1 MRLLKADIIRSESM
15 SIKDLLSLE
24 KKSLI
29 TRLLWPVNIITF
41 GLLVCFC
48 TLLVMK
54 VESSLQSAMA
64 SKLESISTFL
74 QTIGQTY
81 MTNYDIAAVENF
93 SKIAT
98 RDTDFAYVVYFDET
112 GKPMT
117 ESTKVKDAPGV
128 ERVDKEIKDYSGK
141 NIGKVVI
148 GYKTDRL
155 KSVFWQILLLGAL
168 SVLLIQTLSSFAVYV
183 VSKNAVDPIKKTL
196 LRLSKTSGVLSK
208 TSKEISKFSVALSS
222 GVGQQSEAVQET
234 TAAMTEMSSMLS
246 QTSGYAKQSEV
257 IMLAVTQKAN
267 SGMNIMNQ
275 MVASM
280 TSVQQANDQLQQI
293 AEIIRE
299 ISSKTNI
306 INSIVFKTQLL
317 SFNASIEAARAGQ
330 HGRGFAVVAEEIG
343 KLANMSGKAAK
354 EIDLLLQGSER
365 QVDDIV
371 QNTLERAVIG
381 RRVTDEAFKNFQE
394 IANDINMISD
404 QINKISTAAREQ
416 EIGVVQTNRAM
427 NELNKTTELNHQI
440 AESSNQTSYTLEL
453 EVQGLDNISRSIE
466 KSITGHM
473 ETQVSVVRNF
483 EQADRSINHKK
494 AS

>member
-1 MRLLKADIIRSESM
+1 M
-15 SIKDLLSLE
+15 SLKDLLSLE

-29 TRLLWPVNIITF
+29 SRLLWPVNIITF
-41 GLLVCFC
+41 GLLICFC
-48 TLLVMK
+48 SLLIMK

-81 MTNYDIAAVENF
+81 VTNYDIAAVESF
-93 SKIAT
+93 SKIVT
-98 RDTDFAYVVYFDET
+98 RDPDFSYVVYFDET

-117 ESTKVKDAPGV
+117 ESTKIVDSPNV
-128 ERVDKEIKDYSGK
+128 VRVDKAIRDYSGK

-155 KSVFWQILLLGAL
+155 RSVFWQILLLGGL
-168 SVLLIQTLSSFAVYV
+168 SVLLIQVLSSFAVFV
-183 VSKNAVDPIKKTL
+183 ISKKAVDPIKKTL
-196 LRLSKTSGVLSK
+196 TRLSETSNVLSQ
-208 TSKEISKFSVALSS
+208 TSKEISKFSITLSN

-267 SGMNIMNQ
+267 SGMNTMNQ

-280 TSVQQANDQLQQI
+280 ASVQQANDQLQQI

-299 ISSKTNI
+299 ISNKTNI

-371 QNTLERAVIG
+371 QTTLERAIIG
-381 RRVTDEAFKNFQE
+381 RRVTDEAFKNFQD

-404 QINKISTAAREQ
+404 QVNRISTATREQ
-416 EIGVVQTNRAM
+416 EVGVVQTNRAM

-440 AESSNQTSYTLEL
+440 AESSNRTSYILEL
-453 EVQGLDNISRSIE
+453 EVQGLDNISRAIE
-466 KSITGHM
+466 KSITGHFN
-473 ETQVSVVRNF
+473 EAIEVAEIHDFQIEPKVR
-483 EQADRSINHKK
+483 HKK

>member
-1 MRLLKADIIRSESM
+1 MSKDIF
-15 SIKDLLSLE
+15 SLE

-29 TRLLWPVNIITF
+29 SRLLWPVNLVTF
-41 GLLVCFC
+41 GLLICFC
-48 TLLVMK
+48 TVLIVK
-54 VESSLQSAMA
+54 VQSSLKSAME
-64 SKLESISTFL
+64 SKIESISTFL

-81 MTNYDIAAVENF
+81 VTNYDIAAVENF

-98 RDTDFAYVVYFDET
+98 RDNDFAYVVYVDEN
-112 GKPMT
+112 GKAMT
-117 ESTKVKDAPGV
+117 ESTHIVEAPNII
-128 ERVDKEIKDYSGK
+128 RVDKQIRDFSGK

-148 GYKTDRL
+148 GYKIDRL
-155 KSVFWQILLLGAL
+155 QSVFWQILVLGGI
-168 SVLLIQTLSSFAVYV
+168 SVLLIQILSSFAVYV
-183 VSKNAVDPIKKTL
+183 VSKKAVAPIKRTL
-196 LRLSKTSGVLSK
+196 LRLSKTSNVLAH
-208 TSKEISKFSVALSS
+208 TSREISKFSITISK

-234 TAAMTEMSSMLS
+234 TAAMTEMSSMLN
-246 QTSGYAKQSEV
+246 QTSGYAKQSED
-257 IMLAVTQKAN
+257 IMLAVTEKAN
-267 SGMNIMNQ
+267 SGMNVMNQ
-275 MVASM
+275 MVSSM
-280 TSVQQANDQLQQI
+280 NSVQQANDQLQQI

-343 KLANMSGKAAK
+343 KLANMSGRAAK

-371 QNTLERAVIG
+371 QNTLERAVVG
-381 RRVTDEAFKNFQE
+381 RRVTDQAFKNFQE

-404 QINKISTAAREQ
+404 QIKKISHASREQ
-416 EIGVVQTNRAM
+416 EVGVVQTNRAM

-440 AESSNQTSYTLEL
+440 AESSSRTSEILEF
-453 EVQGLDNISRSIE
+453 EVQGLDNISRDIE
-466 KSITGHM
+466 KSITGNV
-473 ETQVSVVRNF
+473 QSSPGPI
-483 EQADRSINHKK
+483 SIECSEDVYENELQKK